1 MNQPH
6 TPLTDKELE
15 SLDTFLADPVRED
28 TTMDVATLEGF
39 LVALA
44 IGPETVLPSQW
55 LPWVWDMH
63 EGEAQAHFETLDEA
77 NGIVQLVMRFY
88 NRVVQQFAD
97 DPQRFEPIY
106 SRSAVWGAAEWCEG
120 FLLGT
125 QLTQRAWTA
134 LMAGHP
140 DWFAPFMRLGT
151 SEGLALIDKDDSA
164 EHWMNAVAPAVVR
177 LHDFWLERRQQTPAG
192 APPRE
197 SVIRSSP
204 KVGRNAPCPC
214 GSGKKYK
221 KCCGAGE
228 PTLH

>member
-1 MNQPH
+1 
-6 TPLTDKELE
+6 
-15 SLDTFLADPVRED
+15 
-28 TTMDVATLEGF
+28 
-39 LVALA
+39 
-44 IGPETVLPSQW
+44 
-55 LPWVWDMH
+55 MH
-63 EGEAQAHFETLDEA
+63 LKFT
-77 NGIVQLVMRFY
+77 RFY
-88 NRVVQQFAD
+88 NQMVQQFTD
-97 DPQRFEPIY
+97 DPQGFDPIY
-106 SRSAVWGAAEWCEG
+106 WRSAAWGAAEWCEG

-125 QLTQRAWTA
+125 QLTRKAWTA
-134 LMAGHP
+134 LMVGHP

-177 LHDFWLERRQQTPAG
+177 LHDFWRERRRQTPAG

-197 SVIRSSP
+197 PVIRSSP
-204 KVGRNAPCPC
+204 KIGRNAPCPC